1 MPTTTTLRRLRVGA
15 ALLLAVLTSV
25 SAACDD
31 EAPTPSSPVGAL
43 DSSFVRPELTADIP
57 DADLGAGD
65 VPADSPAEEPD
76 SIGVLDAVTDVPG
89 DVIAADAADAHDL
102 DASDLDTSD
111 LAPPGAIDLGAV
123 RTVAGCEEVAITAT
137 ADFAMSD
144 LRWSY
149 SGYHALALERVGDA
163 GLSFRA
169 PVVNRPTAIRV
180 RLDAQGPSGAEYG
193 RVVVH
198 VLPAVS
204 DDTALAAG
212 MAWDCAPFPT
222 GVASGDP
229 AADSVLL
236 WTRVAAEADTE
247 LTWELAADPLFDTL
261 VTSGTVVATAAR
273 DWTVQVEATGLSAAT
288 TYYYRFATAGGATS
302 ATGRTR
308 TAPDD
313 DATSVRIASMSCASA
328 YSGYFNPYARLAER
342 DDLALLVHLGDYIY
356 DAVDEE
362 EEVRLPAEYPAVP
375 ETEAE
380 WRARHRYYL
389 ADPDLRAARGAHP
402 WVALWD
408 NHDIARALADA
419 EQRSIEVF
427 RENLPIRAVD
437 PEDPRV
443 IWRTVSLGALADLTI
458 VDIYAHHLDDES
470 LLSDAQ
476 WTYLEATARA
486 STAAWRI
493 FGNQELTTTMLGPED
508 FGLGSVSDW
517 DEVPGERERFFAL
530 LAERDDNVV
539 LSGDLHFTVATD
551 MVLDPAAEPAYDPE
565 TSDRSVGVELLA
577 GSITRGNFDETLCAG
592 LCERPLLNVIENIRG
607 QLLDRNP
614 HFADLELI
622 EHGYAILD
630 IDAERIEAQM
640 WFSPIRELAS
650 TERPGTLLSVRRGT
664 NRWLRPD

>member
-1 MPTTTTLRRLRVGA
+1 MPTKISPWRLRGA
-15 ALLLAVLTSV
+15 AALCLAILGVV
-25 SAACDD
+25 VPACDD
-31 EAPTPSSPVGAL
+31 EGPTPSSPVGAL
-43 DSSFVRPELTADIP
+43 DSSFVRPEPLADIP
-57 DADLGAGD
+57 DADLAAGD

-76 SIGVLDAVTDVPG
+76 TSGVSDASDATDT
-89 DVIAADAADAHDL
+89 ADAAEASDL
-102 DASDLDTSD
+102 DASDLDASD
-111 LAPPGAIDLGAV
+111 LAPPGAIDLGAA
-123 RTVAGCEEVAITAT
+123 RTVAGCEEVTIAAT
-137 ADFAMSD
+137 PDVTLSD
-144 LRWSY
+144 LSWSY

-163 GLSFRA
+163 GLRFRA

-180 RLDAQGPSGAEYG
+180 RLDAQGPTGPEYG

-198 VLPAVS
+198 VRPAES
-204 DDTALAAG
+204 DDGALAAG

-229 AADSVLL
+229 TVDSVLL
-236 WTRVAAEADTE
+236 WTRVAADADTE
-247 LTWELAADPLFDTL
+247 LTWELATDPIFDTV
-261 VTSGTVVATAAR
+261 VTSGSAVATAAR

-288 TYYYRFATAGGATS
+288 TYYYRFATPDGATS

-313 DATSVRIASMSCASA
+313 DATSARIASMSCASA
-328 YSGYFNPYARLAER
+328 FSGYFNPYARLAER
-342 DDLALLVHLGDYIY
+342 DDLALVVHLGDYIY

-427 RENLPIRAVD
+427 RENLPIREVD

-443 IWRTVSLGALADLTI
+443 IWRTVRLGALADLTI

-470 LLSDAQ
+470 LLSEAQ

-530 LAERDDNVV
+530 LAERDDNLV
-539 LSGDLHFTVATD
+539 LSGDLHFTVAAD
-551 MVLDPAAEPAYDPE
+551 MVLDPAAEPAYDPA

-577 GSITRGNFDETLCAG
+577 GSITRGNFDETLCSG

-607 QLLDRNP
+607 QLLGRNP

-622 EHGYAILD
+622 EHGYAIVD

-640 WFSPIRELAS
+640 WFSPIREIAS
-650 TERPGTLLSVRRGT
+650 AERPGTLLTVERGT
-664 NRWLRPD
+664 NRWLRPE